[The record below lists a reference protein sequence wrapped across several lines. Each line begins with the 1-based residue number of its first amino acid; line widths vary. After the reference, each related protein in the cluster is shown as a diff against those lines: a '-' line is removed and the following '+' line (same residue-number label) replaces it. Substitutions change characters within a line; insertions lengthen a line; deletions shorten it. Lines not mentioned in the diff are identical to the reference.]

1 MNSNMKCCSLPKCMT
16 FRHIKRAAIKKEKM
30 FIKNLQKHLSYSY
43 PPLSIKNKRSIKNQK
58 VPMPNFF
65 MSQDQVCFFGSIL
78 TYLGHNRLLLEHRSP
93 SWPARWKKPRQ
104 FQSLTIEIFHL
115 IKYFW
120 ITVGNFCS
128 HPFLFWYFSSVNFV
142 YFQKIVWFYVDR
154 SANFKA

>member
-93 SWPARWKKPRQ
+93 SWPARWKTSVYVAWLHWDAKWGSNTTDRIKPRQ
-104 FQSLTIEIFHL
+104 FKSLTIEIFLL

-120 ITVGNFCS
+120 IPVGNFCG
-128 HPFLFWYFSSVNFV
+128 HFSFDI
-142 YFQKIVWFYVDR
+142 FR
-154 SANFKA
+154 L

>member
-1 MNSNMKCCSLPKCMT
+1 MT

-78 TYLGHNRLLLEHRSP
+78 TYLGHNRLLLEHRQNKTS
-93 SWPARWKKPRQ
+93 AIQ
-104 FQSLTIEIFHL
+104 
-115 IKYFW
+115 
-120 ITVGNFCS
+120 IT
-128 HPFLFWYFSSVNFV
+128 HY
-142 YFQKIVWFYVDR
+142 
-154 SANFKA
+154 

>member
-1 MNSNMKCCSLPKCMT
+1 MT
-16 FRHIKRAAIKKEKM
+16 FRHIKTAAIKKEKM

-93 SWPARWKKPRQ
+93 S
-104 FQSLTIEIFHL
+104 
-115 IKYFW
+115 
-120 ITVGNFCS
+120 
-128 HPFLFWYFSSVNFV
+128 
-142 YFQKIVWFYVDR
+142 
-154 SANFKA
+154 